1 MIALP
6 KISIV
11 TPSFNQGQF
20 LEQTIDSVLN
30 QGYNNLEYIIID
42 GGSIDQS
49 VEIIRKY
56 AKHLKYWVSEPDSG
70 QSNAINKGLKH
81 CSGDVFNWI
90 NSDDYYAPNALHL
103 VGEYFKNPDV
113 KVLAARSNLFG
124 SKTNSYISGGTW
136 VFENNLAK
144 TIGWARIDQPETF
157 FRLPLIQSVGLL
169 NEKLHYLMDRDLW
182 IRYLLKFGLD
192 GILQTDDVLVNFRL
206 HEDSKTVSQSGN
218 FNLERNS
225 YYHTMALNSNGLKE
239 AKIIQSMFNC
249 QLLTDIPNI
258 ENPDLSAEVFNY
270 FLLLLADEQYQGG
283 MTQNVNRLIKNVN
296 IKLLQEPDKK
306 LLRKIRFRNQYLPLF
321 MLRMLRKK

>member
-20 LEQTIDSVLN
+20 LEQTIDSVLS

-42 GGSIDQS
+42 GGSKDQS

-90 NSDDYYAPNALHL
+90 NSDDYYAPKALHL
-103 VGEYFKNPDV
+103 IGENFKNPDV
-113 KVLAARSNLFG
+113 KVLAARSHLFG
-124 SKTNSYISGGTW
+124 SKTNGYTSGGTW

-157 FRLPLIQSVGLL
+157 FRLPLIQSLGLL
-169 NEKLHYLMDRDLW
+169 NEQLHYLMDRDLW

-192 GILQTDDVLVNFRL
+192 GILQTDDVVVNFRL
-206 HEDSKTVSQSGN
+206 HEDSKTVSQSGK
-218 FNLERNS
+218 FNIERNS

-239 AKIIQSMFNC
+239 AQIIQSVFQC
-249 QLLTDIPNI
+249 QLLPDIPKI
-258 ENPDLSAEVFNY
+258 ENPNLSAQVFNY

-283 MTQNVNRLIKNVN
+283 MTQNVNRLIKNID
-296 IKLLQEPDKK
+296 IKLLQESDKK
-306 LLRKIRFRNQYLPLF
+306 LLRKIRFRNQYIPLF
-321 MLRMLRKK
+321 MLRMLR